1 MGGLGDNSSIIGSK
15 DRHAMSKIITL
26 TMNPALDISTSIN
39 KVVHTDKL
47 RCTAAKTQPG
57 GGGINVARV
66 ITRLDSDKKYSCIAV
81 YPVGGFTGQMLTQA
95 LDAEGIRSQPIKT
108 HGDTRESF
116 SVHETSSTKDFRFLL
131 PGPSLS
137 TAEWR
142 ACLDSALQVT
152 NPSDILIASGSLP
165 PGVPDEFLAL
175 LAAATR
181 KKKARLVLDSS
192 GTPLKLALMRG
203 VFLFKPSLSELEEL
217 VGTTLSTE
225 KQRHEAAHH
234 LVTQGQAH
242 MVALSLGEE
251 GVLLVTPSRVL
262 RAPAIPVE
270 VISTVGA
277 GDNFVAGF
285 IWALQNQRPLDHCLA
300 YGMASAAASVKN
312 RDSNLC
318 EPEVMQTL
326 YPQAKVFDIS
336 SQF

>member
-1 MGGLGDNSSIIGSK
+1 
-15 DRHAMSKIITL
+15 MSKIITL
-26 TMNPALDISTSIN
+26 TMNPALDISTSID

-66 ITRLDSDKKYSCIAV
+66 ITRLDSGENNPCVAV
-81 YPVGGFTGQMLTQA
+81 YPAGGFTGQLLVQA
-95 LDAEGIRSQPIKT
+95 LDQEGLKSQPIKT
-108 HGDTRESF
+108 QGDTRESF

-131 PGPSLS
+131 PGPTL
-137 TAEWR
+137 TAAEWR
-142 ACLDSALQVT
+142 ACLDSTLHLT
-152 NPSDILIASGSLP
+152 NPSDLVIASGSLP
-165 PGVPDEFLAL
+165 PGVPDDFLAL
-175 LAAATR
+175 LATAT
-181 KKKARLVLDSS
+181 KEKKARLVLDSS
-192 GTPLKLALMRG
+192 GTPLKLALMQG

-217 VGTTLSTE
+217 VGTTLTTE
-225 KQRHEAAHH
+225 KQRHDAAHH

-242 MVALSLGEE
+242 LVALSLGED

-270 VISTVGA
+270 VVSTVGA

-285 IWALQNQRPLDHCLA
+285 IWALQNQRSLDRCLA
-300 YGMASAAASVKN
+300 YGMASAAASLKN

-318 EPEVMQTL
+318 EPEVMHAL

-336 SQF
+336 GQC